1 MKQFSELV
9 NKIAYDVMQTADK
22 NKNLNKNR
30 LSNNVA
36 EMESRSRKVNREIEL
51 TRE

>member
-1 MKQFSELV
+1 
-9 NKIAYDVMQTADK
+9 MQTADK

-30 LSNNVA
+30 YSNNVA
-36 EMESRSRKVNREIEL
+36 EMESRSRKVKREIEL